1 MAYEIN
7 LEELLQLSQSVP
19 SLLTSPSNHAILEQ
33 NCTGRHVVCMHTSD
47 YATRNAKDLGI
58 LEYYG
63 KKVTLKGTKNKQHS
77 DGPTGEAFVKS
88 YNIRKKIT
96 ETRRPSMVCLLHDN
110 TLCFTPPSV
119 ARSHAGESGWWNK
132 TEVYLLPEEG
142 HKVLGEL
149 HIESVTYFGNGKNI
163 KTPMA
168 DNFTVVISGQ

>member
-88 YNIRKKIT
+88 YNIRKRIT
-96 ETRRPSMVCLLHDN
+96 KTNRPS
-110 TLCFTPPSV
+110 
-119 ARSHAGESGWWNK
+119 
-132 TEVYLLPEEG
+132 
-142 HKVLGEL
+142 
-149 HIESVTYFGNGKNI
+149 
-163 KTPMA
+163 
-168 DNFTVVISGQ
+168 